1 MKTAIILLILG
12 YNIYLCIIPA
22 RLPSA
27 LPPARSITIPVDP
40 YGLIRKGEP
49 QLKEGD
55 LVLRMN
61 NDPMSFFIK
70 NFNRKDQRYSHAGI
84 VLMENGK
91 PFIFHIINGTEI
103 VSEKMRKD
111 SLGAFADPR
120 QNSAF
125 GIFRYKLKE
134 EELKGLKKKILQWYK
149 KGLRFDAA
157 FNLQTDDKM
166 YCSEMVRKA
175 LGISTKG
182 RIGIGATTLTAQEAI
197 WLGRYAH
204 LKPTKGKAMQVVA
217 MDDLYMN
224 EFCEKRVEYTY

>member
-1 MKTAIILLILG
+1 MKTAILLLVLG

-22 RLPSA
+22 SLQSPLPA
-27 LPPARSITIPVDP
+27 TKAAIPVDP
-40 YGLIRKGEP
+40 YVLIRKGEP

-125 GIFRYKLKE
+125 GIYRYKLKE

-149 KGLRFDAA
+149 KRP
-157 FNLQTDDKM
+157 
-166 YCSEMVRKA
+166 A
-175 LGISTKG
+175 L
-182 RIGIGATTLTAQEAI
+182 
-197 WLGRYAH
+197 
-204 LKPTKGKAMQVVA
+204 
-217 MDDLYMN
+217 
-224 EFCEKRVEYTY
+224 